1 VRESSGAAGMVGRD
15 VVALTFDDGPDPRGT
30 PEVLEALA
38 RARALATFFVLGE
51 RVELEPALLG
61 RVLEGG
67 HDVQVHGY
75 AHLRHGEHSREIV
88 EADLVRALDALRTH
102 GVEPTL
108 WRLPYGEPAAFS
120 DQIAARHDLTIVRW
134 TADSGDWRGDDV
146 ATMLAALEPE
156 LREGAV
162 VLMHDGASSAR
173 ATPALI
179 EPLVRAIRAKGLE
192 PGRIGLSAAE
202 PGRAG
207 AVDAIDSG
215 GGARGGVGGAG
226 RGAGRE

>member
-1 VRESSGAAGMVGRD
+1 MVGRD

-51 RVELEPALLG
+51 RVELEPTLLG

-102 GVEPTL
+102 GVEPRL

-120 DQIAARHDLTIVRW
+120 DQDARRPCPSTRPWGPD
-134 TADSGDWRGDDV
+134 
-146 ATMLAALEPE
+146 
-156 LREGAV
+156 
-162 VLMHDGASSAR
+162 
-173 ATPALI
+173 
-179 EPLVRAIRAKGLE
+179 
-192 PGRIGLSAAE
+192 
-202 PGRAG
+202 
-207 AVDAIDSG
+207 
-215 GGARGGVGGAG
+215 
-226 RGAGRE
+226 